1 MSLPRTET
9 MAEPELDTTAP
20 APPPWLYDAEQVEQ
34 KYEEA
39 LAGAVEACASDTA
52 GQTCYI
58 CFAEGDAEEG
68 LVRGCACRGE
78 GFFAHVSCLAKAAQ
92 VAVASAAA
100 RR

>member
-1 MSLPRTET
+1 
-9 MAEPELDTTAP
+9 MADRAGPELDTTAP